1 MPHEAKIPGQVEG
14 LRLPPRA
21 WKVLQREHITNID
34 QLIAAA
40 YRIDQFS
47 GIGTKTAHVIREE
60 LVRVISLKE
69 QPPKHPS

>member
-1 MPHEAKIPGQVEG
+1 MPHEAKISGPIEE

-60 LVRVISLKE
+60 LVRVVSLKE
-69 QPPKHPS
+69 QLPKHPS